1 MKLKKV
7 LRLLVAICLVLVSL
21 TACASSTK
29 TASNPQA
36 TTLPDSQTKTDAQ
49 WKPFTVTDMGGRSVT
64 FEKPVKKAFASNLIG
79 ILFIRSIDI
88 AKLGGWTNP
97 LSEDEKKF
105 LPEQYWQLPM
115 LGGWSSANPTANIEE
130 LVKANIDVIFVTAI
144 VNPKIVDMA
153 NNIQSQTG
161 IPTVIVSSDLNK
173 LGAAYDLMGNVL
185 ENKDRAAILGK
196 YCTDELAKT
205 KEMIAK
211 IPDDK
216 RVTFY
221 YAEGDQG
228 LETDPSGSMHTQA
241 FDFVRAIN
249 VAKINENTANG
260 IVGQSV
266 VSLEQV
272 LKWNPQF
279 IIRNSTYTAAD
290 PTKSVNALLN
300 NPDWAGIDAVKN
312 KKVYQTPGLPNNWID
327 RGPSVN
333 RVLGVKWLANLF
345 YPDYVKLDIRSEAKQ
360 YFHLFYKVDL
370 TDQQLDY
377 ILAAS

>member
-241 FDFVRAIN
+241 FDFVKAIN

-360 YFHLFYKVDL
+360 YFNLFYKVDL

>member
-1 MKLKKV
+1 M
-7 LRLLVAICLVLVSL
+7 
-21 TACASSTK
+21 
-29 TASNPQA
+29 
-36 TTLPDSQTKTDAQ
+36 PDSQTKTDAQ

-360 YFHLFYKVDL
+360 YFNLFYKVDL

>member
-360 YFHLFYKVDL
+360 YFNLFYKVDL